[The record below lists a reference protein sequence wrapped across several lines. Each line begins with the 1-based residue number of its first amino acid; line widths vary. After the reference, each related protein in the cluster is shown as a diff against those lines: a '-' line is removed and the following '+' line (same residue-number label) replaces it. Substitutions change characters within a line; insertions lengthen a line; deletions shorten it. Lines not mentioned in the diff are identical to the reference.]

1 MTRKVA
7 YKSYVRIACLFERET
22 YKTKVKTLFAF
33 IIFVTNNLVFF
44 AKQYVYISADHQ
56 LFIS

>member
-33 IIFVTNNLVFF
+33 IILVTNNLVFLLNNN
-44 AKQYVYISADHQ
+44 K
-56 LFIS
+56 LL